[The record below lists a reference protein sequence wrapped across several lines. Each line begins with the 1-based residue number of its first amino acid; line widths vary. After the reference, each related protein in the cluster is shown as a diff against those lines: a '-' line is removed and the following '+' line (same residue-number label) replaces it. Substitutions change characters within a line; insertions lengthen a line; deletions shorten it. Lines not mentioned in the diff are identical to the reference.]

1 MDFNKYYLDQADGTP
16 IFRGAPIQ
24 RGYGLGN
31 AFRRFISWAIP
42 YLKEYG
48 LPVAKSVGKEII
60 SNAASMANDALE
72 GKDIKESA
80 NAKIRSSLEKL
91 LPQKGKGVKQ
101 KRQRKSKE
109 KSKIQKVKAKFKS
122 SLDKLLT
129 QRGGKRKRTRK
140 LDVFDK

>member
-1 MDFNKYYLDQADGTP
+1 MDFNKYYLEQVDGTP

-48 LPVAKSVGKEII
+48 LPVVKYVGKEII
-60 SNAASMANDALE
+60 SNAASIANDVLD

-80 NAKIRSSLEKL
+80 NAKIRSRLEKL
-91 LPQKGKGVKQ
+91 LPQKGNGV
-101 KRQRKSKE
+101 
-109 KSKIQKVKAKFKS
+109 
-122 SLDKLLT
+122 
-129 QRGGKRKRTRK
+129 KRKRK
-140 LDVFDK
+140 NKSK